1 MKLDK
6 QKEFYAEVS
15 RALLGYVA
23 DKLNLSAAGLISDEV
38 ANQMKK
44 YSVDDKLIDELMDIL
59 QKCDYQRFAPANSTL
74 AEMQT
79 IYQQAKNVII
89 KLENIKF

>member
-1 MKLDK
+1 
-6 QKEFYAEVS
+6 
-15 RALLGYVA
+15 
-23 DKLNLSAAGLISDEV
+23 
-38 ANQMKK
+38 
-44 YSVDDKLIDELMDIL
+44 MDIL